1 MPIDNLSDRVRIPRL
16 GKIHLGIKATS
27 PKTGAEYPKATDY
40 FVVPDEVEAV
50 YGKTPRELDIMFPV
64 EDLEQFAPQFLRAYS
79 QTQGLVCIGDGIKAR
94 RKLDIETGKMA
105 SSKTENWTWSEMTC
119 NAQECP
125 EYSAKKCR
133 RVLNLLFLLPKV
145 SGLGAWQ
152 IDTSSYNSI
161 ININSMAKMLKGIL
175 GRCSMIPLTLV
186 LKPQDVSPSGMK
198 KKTVYVLDIKQDIK
212 LADLAQM
219 AQLPPS
225 KMLLP
230 EVTDEIPEDLYT
242 TSQLGEEPPPEQD
255 IPPGEEKT
263 VTEEET
269 VVDTS
274 NLPPEDAKSASAT
287 RKKAAKGSKIATDED
302 KQVFVDKMQ
311 ALGYTTEDAMRR
323 DIERATGKKRDWTC
337 DDFDKTL
344 SFAQK
349 LLALAKEAT
358 NLAAKL
364 ADDED
369 KQAFVIEMR
378 ELGYESKEAI
388 KEAIKKAT
396 GKERE
401 WTCGD
406 FEKTLSLVKEHS
418 PEKDQETEDFLETE
432 KML

>member
-40 FVVPDEVEAV
+40 FVCPDEVKEI
-50 YGKTPRELDIMFPV
+50 YGEKPRELDIMFPV
-64 EDLEQFAPQFLRAYS
+64 EELEQFAPQFLRAYS

-94 RKLDIETGKMA
+94 RKLDTETGAMA
-105 SSKTENWTWSEMTC
+105 SSKTIEWAWREMPC
-119 NAQECP
+119 DAQECP

-152 IDTSSYNSI
+152 IDSSSYNSI
-161 ININSMAKMLKGIL
+161 ININSMAKMLQGIL

-186 LKPQDVSPSGMK
+186 LRPQDVSPSGIK

-212 LADLAQM
+212 LADLAQK

-230 EVTDEIPEDLYT
+230 EVTGEIPEDLYT
-242 TSQLGEEPPPEQD
+242 ANQLGEVEPPPEQD

-263 VTEEET
+263 VTEEEET
-269 VVDTS
+269 VVTPVDTS
-274 NLPPEDAKSASAT
+274 NLPPEDKHAPAPEP
-287 RKKAAKGSKIATDED
+287 RKKEPAPTPAPASRKQKGSKVAGDED
-302 KQVFVDKMQ
+302 KKAFVIEMQ
-311 ALGYTTEDAMRR
+311 ALGY
-323 DIERATGKKRDWTC
+323 
-337 DDFDKTL
+337 
-344 SFAQK
+344 
-349 LLALAKEAT
+349 
-358 NLAAKL
+358 
-364 ADDED
+364 
-369 KQAFVIEMR
+369 
-378 ELGYESKEAI
+378 ESKDAI
-388 KEAIKKAT
+388 REAIKKAT

-406 FEKTLSLVKEHS
+406 FEKTLTLVKKHS
-418 PEKDQETEDFLETE
+418 PEKDKETEDFLKTETE
-432 KML
+432 QLI